1 MFGRVKKLRQQV
13 LNFLK
18 EKDKIDE
25 RELFIGCSS
34 LRCVPLFPNQ
44 KERVED
50 KLPDDYL
57 MSLKGEYLHVYA
69 TSLLKVYATP
79 PPDVSL
85 RCYMGR
91 ININRLEFVPKNTNE
106 KVTYRFNLTLLDGK
120 TTPLYVVTYDKKSM
134 LKLLD
139 IIEKTKSK
147 SKQQDNL

>member
-57 MSLKGEYLHVYA
+57 MSLKGEYLHFYV
-69 TSLLKVYATP
+69 TSL
-79 PPDVSL
+79 PDVSV
-85 RCYMGR
+85 RWYSGR

>member
-57 MSLKGEYLHVYA
+57 MSLKGEYLHFYA
-69 TSLLKVYATP
+69 TSL
-79 PPDVSL
+79 PDVSV

-106 KVTYRFNLTLLDGK
+106 KVTYRFKLTLLDGGIAS
-120 TTPLYVVTYDKKSM
+120 LYVVTYDKKSM

-147 SKQQDNL
+147 SKQQDKL